1 MFAIALQDSVR
12 NFVNGKSII
21 FNIVQTYMYQ
31 AASTKQFSE
40 LLVTQP
46 LVPKSFSGNSITI
59 AAELLLP

>member
-21 FNIVQTYMYQ
+21 FNIRMYGVPS
-31 AASTKQFSE
+31 STKQFSK

-59 AAELLLP
+59 VAELLLLP